1 MRSFLAGLA
10 DLVFPPRCLSCGGNL
25 EEGAPFAICEGCR
38 AGIGYIRSPLCTVCG
53 EPFASDVEKDHVCGS
68 CLISPPPFA
77 AARSLGR
84 FDGVL
89 MAMIHRLKYREQ
101 SRLASPLG
109 HLMAAGDYPG
119 FRIGEASLVIPVPLH
134 RKRLRQ
140 RGFNQSLLMAG
151 AVGKRHGIPLDAR
164 SLRRPVASEPQVTL
178 GRKERERNVRGVFAV
193 ADREHI
199 RGKGILLVDDVYT
212 TGSTLKECARV
223 LLRAGA
229 REVYVLT
236 LARSVENPQPPGD
249 KVQNGRR
256 ET

>member
-1 MRSFLAGLA
+1 LRSFLAGLA
-10 DLVFPPRCLSCGGNL
+10 DLVFPPRCLSCGGDL
-25 EEGAPFAICEGCR
+25 EEGASIAICEGCR
-38 AGIGYIRSPLCTVCG
+38 AGIGYIRSPLCIVCG

-68 CLISPPPFA
+68 CLTSPPPFA

-84 FDGVL
+84 FDGAL

-109 HLMAAGDYPG
+109 YLMASGDYPG
-119 FRIGEASLVIPVPLH
+119 FRIGEASLVMPVPLH
-134 RKRLRQ
+134 LQRLRQ

-151 AVGKRHGIPLDAR
+151 TVGKRYGIPVDAR

-193 ADREHI
+193 ADGKRI
-199 RGKGILLVDDVYT
+199 RGKSILLVDDVYT

-229 REVYVLT
+229 REVSVLT
-236 LARSVENPQPPGD
+236 LARSVENPREPADGM
-249 KVQNGRR
+249 QNGRR
-256 ET
+256 EA